1 MAQFRQPAIASMG
14 YVDAEIDPAKSYWLE
29 HVHYPWPHTMAS
41 VEDTQGRTWQLAYVD
56 LYTGPGNKENAPTL
70 IMLHGRGMN
79 SAYWGQL
86 LDRPLAAGYRI
97 VTIDMPHAGKSLPG
111 NLHLPP
117 TRLLS
122 DARRLIFNLVV
133 GQLGIERAA
142 YLGHSLGGQTLAG
155 YALDYP
161 QHVEKLVLYAPAGI
175 ELIHPIWRDG
185 VRLDDPALAESYAA
199 FSAAWSGVPLA
210 TMGQTAEAIE
220 QSFYAPLRPG
230 AGTYLEHGDPL
241 GEFIVACRTGVLRGN
256 PAERQRTAEMY
267 AFDVLASFL
276 DSRLEDSNA
285 LPYRLPGLSMP
296 TLFTI
301 GLEET
306 IYLLP
311 ASHHTHLLRDV
322 ISPLH
327 AAVRRLGSPVDFKL
341 YPGGSHLMH
350 VALQETLSR
359 DILQF
364 LQRGR
369 VDGIYQGEVEA
380 DSA

>member
-1 MAQFRQPAIASMG
+1 MTQLRQATRAG
-14 YVDAEIDPAKSYWLE
+14 TAYVDAEIDPAKSYWLE
-29 HVHYPWPHTMAS
+29 HVHYPWPHAMAN

-56 LYTGPGNKENAPTL
+56 LYTGAGVRESAPTL
-70 IMLHGRGMN
+70 VMLHGRGMN

-97 VTIDMPHAGKSLPG
+97 VAIDMPHAGKSLPG

-117 TRLLS
+117 TRLLG
-122 DARRLIFNLVV
+122 DARRLVFNLVV

-175 ELIHPIWRDG
+175 ELVHPIWLNG

-199 FSAAWSGVPLA
+199 FWSAWSGVPVA
-210 TMGQTAEAIE
+210 TMGQTVAAIE
-220 QSFYAPLRPG
+220 QSFYAPLWPG
-230 AGTYLEHGDPL
+230 AGTYLQRGDPL
-241 GEFIVACRTGVLRGN
+241 GEFIVACRTGILRGN

-276 DSRLEDSNA
+276 DSRFEDSAA
-285 LPYRLPGLSMP
+285 LPRRLPTLPMP
-296 TLFTI
+296 TLCTI
-301 GLEET
+301 GLDET
-306 IYLLP
+306 IYLMP
-311 ASHHTHLLRDV
+311 SSRNSRLLRDV
-322 ISPLH
+322 IYPIH
-327 AAVRRLGSPVDFKL
+327 AAARRLGSPLDFKL

-350 VALQETLSR
+350 VGLQEALAR

-364 LQRGR
+364 LQIGR
-369 VDGIYQGEVEA
+369 VDGAYQGEVEA